1 MESPTEDA
9 CVKRE
14 VVSITGA
21 ISLDYKDIPTA
32 QNNVF
37 RAPSSCKKCLKERSG
52 KNNKWKQR
60 QLRKQTKAN
69 SPIVIQLKDTLKAAL
84 KQKQRT
90 LADTML
96 RSKQRE
102 EAEDCK
108 LSNSDISVVSDEDI
122 ASSKEIK
129 TKKDVKNLSALI
141 SVIEKTHRKDKKF
154 HVGSNNLARNN
165 RTKSSKFVADYV
177 LNNAT
182 YSSENSEPMSSK
194 PRSIAECENVEVICN
209 DLNESDKGSYLEDTE
224 SDSVSTIS
232 SSESQCDSDISNS
245 QPETVDSEMSPE
257 ELERL
262 AQFTTGC
269 PLIRYDCPP
278 SECPQCLSEFYNFQ
292 YYYDQGLYQT
302 YQVPPETK
310 ESAEE
315 SLGDESLGGEEVES
329 GPEVQE
335 EERETPP
342 EEGHSAEIKMDTDI
356 SSEKSDPSD
365 ERSRK
370 PSPKQLLEI
379 GIKSP
384 QESFPDNVY
393 VDLTDTDVTFTVY
406 YHHDLTEDTES
417 NYANTPTFLPPLVP
431 YHMMTPYTTNPFFT
445 VPYCYWPYMYP
456 PSYSLRSPMYLP
468 EDTESIPKTHMIP
481 PKELQKCKWV
491 VITR

>member
-1 MESPTEDA
+1 M
-9 CVKRE
+9 KRE
-14 VVSITGA
+14 VVSVTGA
-21 ISLDYKDIPTA
+21 VQLDSRDIPTA
-32 QNNVF
+32 QNNAY
-37 RAPSSCKKCLKERSG
+37 RLPPSSCKKCLKERTG

-90 LADTML
+90 LADTL
-96 RSKQRE
+96 LKSKQRE
-102 EAEDCK
+102 ESEDCK
-108 LSNSDISVVSDEDI
+108 LSNSDVSVVSDEEI

-154 HVGSNNLARNN
+154 HVGSNNLARNT

-182 YSSENSEPMSSK
+182 YSLENTDQVSSK

-209 DLNESDKGSYLEDTE
+209 DLNESDKGSYMEDTE
-224 SDSVSTIS
+224 SDTVSTIS
-232 SSESQCDSDISNS
+232 SSESQCESDASNS
-245 QPETVDSEMSPE
+245 QPETMETEMTPE

-278 SECPQCLSEFYNFQ
+278 SECPQCLSEFYYNYQ
-292 YYYDQGLYQT
+292 YYYDQGLAQPF
-302 YQVPPETK
+302 QAPPETK
-310 ESAEE
+310 EPQEE
-315 SLGDESLGGEEVES
+315 SLESEA
-329 GPEVQE
+329 
-335 EERETPP
+335 
-342 EEGHSAEIKMDTDI
+342 EEGVEVIEESQSQVEDEATEAEIIDTN
-356 SSEKSDPSD
+356 SPNEKSD
-365 ERSRK
+365 
-370 PSPKQLLEI
+370 SPTKLSKKASTKQLLDI

-384 QESFPDNVY
+384 QEPFPDDVY

-406 YHHDLTEDTES
+406 YHHDLTEDVES
-417 NYANTPTFLPPLVP
+417 NYASTPTFLPPMVP
-431 YHMMTPYTTNPFFT
+431 YHMMTPFTTNPYFT
-445 VPYCYWPYMYP
+445 VPYCYWPYMCP
-456 PSYSLRSPMYLP
+456 PSYSLRNSMYLP

-481 PKELQKCKWV
+481 PKELEKCKS
-491 VITR
+491 VISVS

>member
-1 MESPTEDA
+1 MECSTGDT
-9 CVKRE
+9 CFVKRE
-14 VVSITGA
+14 VVSVTGA
-21 ISLDYKDIPTA
+21 VRLDSRDIPTA
-32 QNNVF
+32 QNNAF
-37 RAPSSCKKCLKERSG
+37 RLPPSSCKKCLKERTG

-90 LADTML
+90 LADTL
-96 RSKQRE
+96 LKSKQRE
-102 EAEDCK
+102 ESEDCK
-108 LSNSDISVVSDEDI
+108 LSNSDVSVVSDEEI

-154 HVGSNNLARNN
+154 HVGSNNLARNT

-182 YSSENSEPMSSK
+182 YSLENTDQVSSK

-209 DLNESDKGSYLEDTE
+209 DLNESDKGSYMEDTE
-224 SDSVSTIS
+224 SDTVSTIS
-232 SSESQCDSDISNS
+232 SSESQCESDASNS
-245 QPETVDSEMSPE
+245 QPETMETEMTPE

-278 SECPQCLSEFYNFQ
+278 SECPQCLSEFYYNYQ
-292 YYYDQGLYQT
+292 YYYDQGLAQPF
-302 YQVPPETK
+302 QAPPETK
-310 ESAEE
+310 EPQEE
-315 SLGDESLGGEEVES
+315 SLESEA
-329 GPEVQE
+329 
-335 EERETPP
+335 
-342 EEGHSAEIKMDTDI
+342 EEGVEVIEESQSQVEDEATEAEIIDTN
-356 SSEKSDPSD
+356 SPNEKSDSPT
-365 ERSRK
+365 K
-370 PSPKQLLEI
+370 PSKKASTKQLLDI

-384 QESFPDNVY
+384 QEPFPDDVY

-406 YHHDLTEDTES
+406 YHHDLTEDVES
-417 NYANTPTFLPPLVP
+417 NYASTPTFLPPMVP
-431 YHMMTPYTTNPFFT
+431 YHMMTPFTTNPYFT

-456 PSYSLRSPMYLP
+456 PSYSLRNSMYLP

-481 PKELQKCKWV
+481 PKELEKCKS
-491 VITR
+491 VISVS

>member
-1 MESPTEDA
+1 MECSPGDT
-9 CVKRE
+9 CFVKRE
-14 VVSITGA
+14 VVSVTGA
-21 ISLDYKDIPTA
+21 VQLDFRDIPTA
-32 QNNVF
+32 QNNAF
-37 RAPSSCKKCLKERSG
+37 RLPPSSCKKCLKERTG

-90 LADTML
+90 LADTL
-96 RSKQRE
+96 LKSKQRE
-102 EAEDCK
+102 ESEDCK
-108 LSNSDISVVSDEDI
+108 LSNSDVSVVSDEEI

-154 HVGSNNLARNN
+154 HVGSNNLARNT

-182 YSSENSEPMSSK
+182 YSLENADQVSSK

-209 DLNESDKGSYLEDTE
+209 DLNESDKGSYMEDTE
-224 SDSVSTIS
+224 SDTVSTIS
-232 SSESQCDSDISNS
+232 SSESQCESDASNS
-245 QPETVDSEMSPE
+245 QPETMETEMTPE

-269 PLIRYDCPP
+269 PLIRYDCSP
-278 SECPQCLSEFYNFQ
+278 SECPQCLSEFYYNYQ
-292 YYYDQGLYQT
+292 YYYDQGMAHPFQA
-302 YQVPPETK
+302 PPETK
-310 ESAEE
+310 EPQEE
-315 SLGDESLGGEEVES
+315 SPESEAEGGMEVIEVSQSQVEDEA
-329 GPEVQE
+329 PE
-335 EERETPP
+335 
-342 EEGHSAEIKMDTDI
+342 AEKIDTN
-356 SSEKSDPSD
+356 SPSEKSDSPTKP
-365 ERSRK
+365 SRK
-370 PSPKQLLEI
+370 ASTKQLLDI

-384 QESFPDNVY
+384 QEPFPDDVY

-406 YHHDLTEDTES
+406 YHHDLTEDVES
-417 NYANTPTFLPPLVP
+417 NYANTPTFLPPMVP
-431 YHMMTPYTTNPFFT
+431 YHMMTPFTTNPYFT

-456 PSYSLRSPMYLP
+456 PSYSLRNSMYLP

-481 PKELQKCKWV
+481 PKELEKCKF
-491 VITR
+491 VISVG